1 MTSDAAQPPVGY
13 ADLPGELCD
22 LIMRDAHAR
31 HDSVWCLYLAL
42 TCRRERARYA
52 RVVPADERLC
62 YRDTRVALAEMEGTL
77 VQGALVPGDA
87 GYAYAKAE
95 EVAMERRVW
104 RQVTRKAREGKRRA
118 RDKVTRYRKA
128 QWKRGVYE

>member
-1 MTSDAAQPPVGY
+1 MTAEAAPLGY
-13 ADLPGELCD
+13 ADLPDELCD
-22 LIMRDAHAR
+22 LIMRDVHAR
-31 HDSVWCLYLAL
+31 LGDWIWGLYLAL

-87 GYAYAKAE
+87 GYAYARAE